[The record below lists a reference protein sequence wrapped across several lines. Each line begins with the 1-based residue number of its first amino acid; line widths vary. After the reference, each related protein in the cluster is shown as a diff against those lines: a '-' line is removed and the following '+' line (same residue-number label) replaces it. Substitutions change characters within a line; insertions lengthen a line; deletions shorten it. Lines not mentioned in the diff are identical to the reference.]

1 MATESPQAPPPPA
14 EGGGSS
20 GATGSAEEGFRA
32 PPPPSPPPPTSTG
45 VWPPI
50 GSGSGTQYSRG
61 NPRARTPRS
70 VADAGGLRPPVKEGD
85 VVEGFLLERLLH
97 QGGMASMWRVIRVDA
112 EGRPAPLPEEPP
124 LIMKVPRIKGGEDP
138 ATIVGYEVE
147 QMIMPTLSGIHV
159 PRFIARGDFTRQ
171 PYIVMEHIPG
181 DTLRPRLAEAPLAF
195 EEVAEVGA
203 RVATALHDLHRQ
215 HVVHLDI
222 KPSNIMFRPDGA
234 AVLVDYGL
242 SRHDFLPDLLEE
254 DFSLPMGTGPYMSPE
269 QVQFV
274 RNDPR
279 SDLFALGVMLYHLT
293 TGERPFGAP
302 TSVRGLRKRLW
313 MDPVPPRALRKDCPP
328 WLQEVILKCL
338 EVHADKRY
346 QSAAQLALDMQ
357 QPEQITLTRRA
368 ERMARSSSFTRFKR
382 WFFALGAEPQ
392 DQAPTAGATEH
403 LRRSSIIMAAVDIEN
418 AAPELLEQMRESVR
432 RIVLTEPGA
441 RLACVS
447 VMRIARI
454 GADLLTDDEGKSLY
468 LKQLVA
474 LKHWAR
480 PISKSLDLEDGRL
493 TFHVLEAPDPAAALV
508 GFAQRN
514 QIDHIVMG
522 ARGNSLLRRYL
533 GSVSSTVVAESLCT
547 VTVVRANAPEGA
559 ERGEA

>member
-1 MATESPQAPPPPA
+1 MAENKQPQKPVQSS
-14 EGGGSS
+14 GTVRSS
-20 GATGSAEEGFRA
+20 GAFDSGGTRGKRSGD
-32 PPPPSPPPPTSTG
+32 
-45 VWPPI
+45 WKYDI
-50 GSGSGTQYSRG
+50 GSMGPPLERG
-61 NPRARTPRS
+61 A
-70 VADAGGLRPPVKEGD
+70 
-85 VVEGFLLERLLH
+85 VVDGFLLEKRLH

-112 EGRPAPLPEEPP
+112 EGNPAPVADEPP

-147 QMIMPTLSGIHV
+147 QMIMPALTGQHV
-159 PRFIARGDFTRQ
+159 PRYVARGDFTRQ
-171 PYIVMEHIPG
+171 PFIVMEHIAG
-181 DTLRPRLAEAPLAF
+181 DTLRPRLAEAPLALD
-195 EEVAEVGA
+195 EVAEIGI

-242 SRHDFLPDLLEE
+242 SRHEHLPDLLEE
-254 DFSLPMGTGPYMSPE
+254 EFSLPMGTGPYMSPE
-269 QVQFV
+269 QVQFI

-279 SDLFALGVMLYHLT
+279 SDLFALGVMLYHFT

-302 TSVRGLRKRLW
+302 NSVRGLRKRLW
-313 MDPVPPRALRKDCPP
+313 IDPVPPRALRPDCPP

-338 EVHADKRY
+338 EVQPAKRY
-346 QSAAQLALDMQ
+346 QTAAQLALDLQ
-357 QPEQITLTRRA
+357 QPDQIVLTRRA
-368 ERMARSSSFTRFKR
+368 ERIARSSQWTRLKR
-382 WFFALGAEPQ
+382 WFFALGAEPAEAV
-392 DQAPTAGATEH
+392 APSATEV
-403 LRRSSIIMAAVDIEN
+403 LNRSNIIMAAVDVDN
-418 AAPELLEQMRESVR
+418 ASADLLDQLRETVR

-454 GADLLTDDEGKSLY
+454 GTDALTDHTGKSLHV
-468 LKQLVA
+468 KQLVS

-480 PISKSLDLEDGRL
+480 PISKSLNLEDGRL
-493 TFHVLEAPDPAAALV
+493 TFHVLEAPDPADALV
-508 GFAQRN
+508 DFARRN
-514 QIDHIVMG
+514 QVDHIVMG

-547 VTVVRANAPEGA
+547 VTVVRASASGETDAPAAPASQRHDTPLDGIS
-559 ERGEA
+559 